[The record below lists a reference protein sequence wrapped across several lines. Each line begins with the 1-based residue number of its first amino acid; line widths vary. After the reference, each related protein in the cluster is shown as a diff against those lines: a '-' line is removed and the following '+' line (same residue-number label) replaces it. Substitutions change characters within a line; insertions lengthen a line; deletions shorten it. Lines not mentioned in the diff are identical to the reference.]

1 LHFIFVL
8 LQIGTRILFIN
19 QKNIKMRIN
28 IQHVQLFDEKSEVEI
43 KNHYSKKLKKND
55 IGKTKKRDES
65 YRFSYRS

>member
-1 LHFIFVL
+1 
-8 LQIGTRILFIN
+8 
-19 QKNIKMRIN
+19 MRIN